1 MRKGFR
7 QNNRAGGYD
16 AGQKNLNTKKH
27 SRKKLLRKN
36 KKVVDKQNEK

>member
-16 AGQKNLNTKKH
+16 ARQ
-27 SRKKLLRKN
+27 KKLEYQKTF
-36 KKVVDKQNEK
+36 KKKTFKEKQKSS